1 MSDPDAIREQ
11 LGRDILATQERFNAA
26 MARRLPQMSR
36 EERERYFALLSSL
49 VTRLEELGKPL
60 RQVFQET
67 ASEVLPILMQELSSS

>member
-1 MSDPDAIREQ
+1 
-11 LGRDILATQERFNAA
+11 
-26 MARRLPQMSR
+26 MARRLPQMGR
-36 EERERYFALLSSL
+36 EERERYFALLSTL

>member
-26 MARRLPQMSR
+26 MACRLPQMSR
-36 EERERYFALLSSL
+36 EERERYFALLSVL
-49 VTRLEELGKPL
+49 VTRLEDLGKPL